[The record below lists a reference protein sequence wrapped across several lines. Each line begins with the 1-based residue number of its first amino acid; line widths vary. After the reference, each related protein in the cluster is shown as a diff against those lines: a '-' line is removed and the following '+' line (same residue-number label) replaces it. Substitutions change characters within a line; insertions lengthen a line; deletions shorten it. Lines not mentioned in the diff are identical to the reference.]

1 MTSKPTQQTKTL
13 SWDQQNNDQRL
24 LSLQQLIE
32 LQATDQ
38 YLDILAGSK
47 DAGIETTQ
55 LLEIIRTL
63 DPKTIKQVALIT
75 RSRTIAEALVALHGE
90 NADLLDLCLFARSVV
105 TRKNAALTIND
116 VSLLKELRAK
126 VKDKD
131 KTVFKVVDQRL
142 AASNKIPDTASTD
155 MESTDTKN
163 TDPKK
168 IAKKNKIKESTSK
181 QSKSNKET
189 QPAFP
194 ALSEESAEETP
205 VPKTSTAKKPKAARS
220 SKRVAEIPPEK
231 VNPEKDI
238 PLLEAEIEKLS
249 FKNTARL
256 ATFRNTLNRI
266 RKQLDSSAT
275 DLTARA
281 QALHEAISQRMEKNL
296 AHQEQLKLS
305 TESLLESLKQALE
318 AGQSHDAL
326 PAWDKIQGNISNTS
340 GKIRAELQSQ
350 ANQYK
355 AKLNEFRDWKIFA
368 ATEKKKTLI
377 QQMQHLIESRMH
389 ASDRSRHIAA
399 MHKEWKSLG
408 RSSQNETLWREF
420 NQFSDKAY
428 EPCKA
433 YFKERKQVMAGNL
446 QKRREICESLEQ
458 ELEKLKKD
466 TINIAQVNNL
476 LSTAESD
483 WKKFAPVEQS
493 KIKVVQKRYYA
504 VVNQV
509 RRLRKDSL
517 AVNAKEK
524 QGLINQAEQLAALDD
539 RQQAMSEAKLLQKT
553 WKKLGPTSYKEDK
566 KYWDDFR
573 GACDKIFA
581 ERNQEVAAFKQ
592 EQKNADE
599 VLNNTLQSLEAVLTL
614 EDDAFRG
621 ARGEVQDLVQKFS
634 DALNPKVRKQRSQ
647 VIDNFNGIKHKIDA
661 RYRTLP
667 DKKRQQ
673 LKNAIHEKA
682 SFIENLE
689 HQLLNC
695 ANQQQFSELKSN
707 LDSSDFEAIAPS
719 GKPEYE
725 QTLQSRL
732 ELLLEA
738 DSLEALQKL
747 AQQKE
752 QQARVLCIEL
762 EIRANI
768 ETPAEDQSLRMQIQ
782 LDQLKNGFGQMKPD
796 RKENARYALDAELQ
810 GLCIGPLET
819 AAQQQLS
826 QRLNQAVK
834 KLL

>member
-1 MTSKPTQQTKTL
+1 MTSKPTQQAKTL
-13 SWDQQNNDQRL
+13 SWEQQNNDQRL
-24 LSLQQLIE
+24 QSLQQLIE
-32 LQATDQ
+32 QQATDQ
-38 YLDILAGSK
+38 YLDLLAGSK

-55 LLEIIRTL
+55 LLEIIRAL

-90 NADLLDLCLFARSVV
+90 NADLMDLSLFARSVV
-105 TRKNAALTIND
+105 TRKNAALAISD
-116 VSLLKELRAK
+116 IGLLKELRDK

-142 AASNKIPDTASTD
+142 SAGKKTPDKEILDKKNQVKESKVKESKAKESERKESKSKKDAQAASPARF
-155 MESTDTKN
+155 
-163 TDPKK
+163 
-168 IAKKNKIKESTSK
+168 K
-181 QSKSNKET
+181 Q
-189 QPAFP
+189 P
-194 ALSEESAEETP
+194 AEETP
-205 VPKTSTAKKPKAARS
+205 VAKTNAAKKPKVPRS
-220 SKRVAEIPPEK
+220 SKRAAEISPEK
-231 VNPEKDI
+231 VNAEKDI

-256 ATFRNTLNRI
+256 STFGNTLNRI

-275 DLTARA
+275 DLAGRA
-281 QALHEAISQRMEKNL
+281 QALHEAISERMEKNL
-296 AHQEQLKLS
+296 VHQEQLKDS
-305 TESLLESLKQALE
+305 TETLLDSLKQALE

-350 ANQYK
+350 ANHYK
-355 AKLNEFRDWKIFA
+355 AKLNELRDWKIFA

-408 RSSQNETLWREF
+408 RSSQNEVLWREF
-420 NQFSDKAY
+420 KQFSDKAY

-433 YFKERKQVMAGNL
+433 YFKERKQLMAGNL
-446 QKRREICESLEQ
+446 QKRREVCESLEQ
-458 ELEKLKKD
+458 ELEKLKQD
-466 TINIAQVNNL
+466 TVNIAHVNKL
-476 LSTAESD
+476 LSTADSD
-483 WKKFAPVEQS
+483 WKNFAPVEQS

-504 VVNQV
+504 VVNQL
-509 RRLRKDSL
+509 RRLRKNSL
-517 AVNAKEK
+517 TENAKEK
-524 QGLINQAEQLAALDD
+524 QDLIKQAEHLAALDD
-539 RQQAMSEAKLLQKT
+539 RQQAMSEAKQLQKN

-573 GACDKIFA
+573 SACDTIFA
-581 ERNQEVAAFKQ
+581 ERNQEVAAFKE
-592 EQKNADE
+592 EQKNVDE
-599 VLNNTLQSLEAVLTL
+599 ALHSTMNSLEALLHL

-621 ARGEVQDLVQKFS
+621 ARGEYQDLVQKFS
-634 DALNPKVRKQRSQ
+634 AALNPRIRQQRDKV
-647 VIDNFNGIKHKIDA
+647 IENFNGIKHKIDA

-667 DKKRQQ
+667 DKKRQL
-673 LKNAIHEKA
+673 LKNAIQEKA
-682 SFIENLE
+682 NFIENIE

-695 ANQQQFSELKSN
+695 KTQQQFTKIKSEI
-707 LDSSDFEAIAPS
+707 DSSNWQSIEPS

-725 QTLQSRL
+725 QTLQTRL
-732 ELLLEA
+732 ELLLAA

-752 QQARVLCIEL
+752 QQARALCIEL

-819 AAQQQLS
+819 VAQQQLS
-826 QRLNQAVK
+826 QRLDLAVR